1 MSDPQRLALADIDR
15 RFASLRLAAPEELRR
30 LRASVQ
36 REGIRDPVLV
46 SLGVQADQRVLLDGF
61 KRVRV
66 AEELGLT
73 HVWVRSVQLDAAQ
86 AKAAILRCNQA
97 RPGLCEIEEAWIVRS
112 LCREQGLRQVQ
123 VGQLLG
129 RDKSWVCRR
138 LKLAEAL
145 DVTLQ
150 DDLRLG
156 LLSATAARELAQ
168 LPRGNQLRAAEAVR
182 DHQLTSRQSA
192 CLVGQ
197 LLQTT
202 DPLAVRE
209 VLADP
214 LRYLATETPSANA
227 AECDPRLSDGGNRL
241 RRLLLSWEGLCGHLT
256 RSLCRYA
263 PAGLEPAEAR
273 VLAPVLQQAIGS
285 GRRAMEQLEAIE
297 MGSGLRLPGG
307 AAHA

>member
-1 MSDPQRLALADIDR
+1 MSDPQQLSLAQLDR
-15 RFASLRLAAPEELRR
+15 RFTSLRLAAPEELRR

-36 REGIRDPVLV
+36 RDGIRDPVLV
-46 SLGVQADQRVLLDGF
+46 SLGVQADRWVLLDGF

-66 AEELGLT
+66 ADELGLT
-73 HVWVRSVQLDAAQ
+73 HVWVRSVQLDATQ
-86 AKAAILRCNQA
+86 AKAAILHCNQG
-97 RPGLCEIEEAWIVRS
+97 RPGLCEIEEAWIVHS
-112 LCREQGLRQVQ
+112 LCREQGLRQEQ

-145 DVTLQ
+145 DATLQ

-156 LLSATAARELAQ
+156 LLSATTARELAQ
-168 LPRGNQLRAAEAVR
+168 LPRGNQLRVAQAVR

-192 CLVGQ
+192 YLVAQ

-214 LRYLATETPSANA
+214 LRYLAAEAPGAKA
-227 AECDPRLSDGGNRL
+227 AQRDPRLSEGGNRL
-241 RRLLLSWEGLCGHLT
+241 RRVLLSWEGLCSHLT

-273 VLAPVLQQAIGS
+273 VLDPVLQQAIGS
-285 GRRAMEQLEAIE
+285 GRRAMDQLAATQD
-297 MGSGLRLPGG
+297 GRSLPVPSGAGHG
-307 AAHA
+307 